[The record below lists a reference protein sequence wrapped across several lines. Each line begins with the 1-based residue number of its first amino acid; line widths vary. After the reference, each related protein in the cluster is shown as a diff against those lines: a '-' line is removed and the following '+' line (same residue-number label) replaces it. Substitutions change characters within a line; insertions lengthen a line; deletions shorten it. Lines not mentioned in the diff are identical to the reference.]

1 MERLDEGNLRV
12 FAAAAADSPERPPF
26 LANPAVLGQS
36 GFASASLEDYERNKP
51 RATNTG
57 VPRLMT
63 TFIVMAGFNR
73 ATSSAW
79 R

>member
-1 MERLDEGNLRV
+1 MERLDEGNPRV
-12 FAAAAADSPERPPF
+12 FAAAAGSPDRPQF
-26 LANPAVLGQS
+26 LANSTILGQS

-51 RATNTG
+51 RATSTG

-63 TFIVMAGFNR
+63 TFIAMAGFNR